1 MGEILKSIFPGLST
15 GVLAGLTNQIFG
27 LSRAEKQ
34 QNQFNAFEAQ
44 KQRDFEYQSM
54 QEANAFNAEQAQM
67 QRDFQASQYQ
77 TAVKDMKAAGVNP
90 ALAIGGVSGLSGAS
104 AASAMPSGAAA
115 SGSGRGLGTSLSE
128 VMQLAMMK
136 KNMEKLDAE
145 IENTNSVTRLNDANT
160 QYRGQELEWLNPM
173 KQAEYD
179 NLLKDLENKDVQ
191 KRLAEANINETE
203 ARRALEVQQSIATL
217 IDNETRGELNKLQ
230 ARLRISEVAQN
241 WKRVEVYQAEITEL
255 LQRAITE
262 SCQARNLDAQTE
274 NLFEE
279 LGIIQ
284 LDKRTKE
291 FEVKNQKVSYWTGIA
306 SQVLSG
312 LGSIASGYM
321 AAGVGSRAFGMIKS
335 PLNGFP
341 NSERMILSGS
351 EIDKFNPYVIGSR
364 R

>member
-44 KQRDFEYQSM
+44 KQRDFELSSM
-54 QEANAFNAEQAQM
+54 REANGFNAEQAQM

-77 TAVKDMKAAGVNP
+77 TAVKDMKAAGINP
-90 ALAIGGVSGLSGAS
+90 ALAVGGISGMSGAS

-241 WKRVEVYQAEITEL
+241 WKRVEVYQAEINEL
-255 LQRAITE
+255 MQRAILE
-262 SCQARNLDAQTE
+262 SCQSRNLDAHTE
-274 NLFEE
+274 NLYEE
-279 LGIIQ
+279 LGIIKLNKQ
-284 LDKRTKE
+284 SKE
-291 FEVKNQKVSYWTGIA
+291 FEVRKQPLTYWIGVAGQT
-306 SQVLSG
+306 LSAI
-312 LGSIASGYM
+312 SSVASGFM
-321 AAGVGSRAFGMIKS
+321 SAGIGVRAFGMTKN
-335 PLNGFP
+335 PLNGVNF
-341 NSERMILSGS
+341 GS
-351 EIDKFNPYVIGSR
+351 NNNTSFSSDY
-364 R
+364 